1 MTITNR
7 STTWQR
13 GCTIGLISL
22 LGILSNGVYPHS
34 IAAQNLSATSKANQ
48 TTYEDDKIRVVIQ
61 DCNRKLQDLICQAIL
76 TSKNGDRPIDL
87 NGSSI
92 KLIDMEGN
100 EYYPSSLKLA
110 NRPSAN
116 NSIKTDLVENVP
128 FRASFVFSKVPAN
141 VTKIALLQIP
151 LGGVNSTAKFRNL
164 AVVDPNS
171 AATTPAPTGGSKPT
185 RINPDVSS
193 DNSLICPDNT
203 KVMYRAI
210 SKHYSMYICGGKTP
224 THYVGQS
231 RDGSEGITLRLRYY
245 DRTRFSADNG
255 ETNYTIA
262 ADKLTISKDNK
273 IVYQEKIE
281 VVQPMSGTKVVEA
294 APVPKRKAAVTT
306 GEGATTPKP
315 KRKVTTVTTEPTPT
329 PKRKPT
335 KKKVVSGS

>member
-1 MTITNR
+1 M
-7 STTWQR
+7 
-13 GCTIGLISL
+13 
-22 LGILSNGVYPHS
+22 LSSGVYPHPL
-34 IAAQNLSATSKANQ
+34 AAQNLSATNKANL
-48 TTYEDDKIRVVIQ
+48 TTYEDDKIKVIIQ
-61 DCNRKLQDLICQAIL
+61 DCTRKLQDLICHAVL
-76 TSKNGDRPIDL
+76 TSKNSDRLIDL
-87 NGSSI
+87 NGSNI

-110 NRPSAN
+110 NRTSAN

-128 FRASFVFSKVPAN
+128 FQASFVFGKIPAS

-151 LGGVNSTAKFRNL
+151 LGGINATAKFRNL
-164 AVVDPNS
+164 AIVDPTS
-171 AATTPAPTGGSKPT
+171 PTPSPVATGGSKPT
-185 RINPDVSS
+185 RINPEVSS

-203 KVMYRAI
+203 KVMYRAT
-210 SKHYSMYICGGKTP
+210 SKHYLLFICGAKTP

-262 ADKLTISKDNK
+262 ADQLTISKDNK

-281 VVQPMSGTKVVEA
+281 VLQPLPGTKVAEV
-294 APVPKRKAAVTT
+294 V
-306 GEGATTPKP
+306 
-315 KRKVTTVTTEPTPT
+315 PT

-335 KKKVVSGS
+335 VTTAEGTTIPKPKTKRKATTVTPEPTPIPKRKATVKKKVTSDS